1 MSFKS
6 LRLLAAVA
14 ASMALLSAL
23 PASAAEKVS
32 LRLKWLAQAQFAGFY
47 VAKAKGFYD
56 QAGLDLTINPG
67 GPNLN
72 VETLVASGNDTFG
85 LAGGTETVLL
95 AREKGLPL
103 VCIGVTVQKT
113 PFTYVTYKD
122 SGITKVQ
129 DFAGKKVATWFTGTQ
144 YTLYSMLAAGGVKQ
158 SDLTIVPQSGSMAP
172 FVEKQ
177 FDVAAA
183 TYYNELNTLKEQGLG
198 DKLTLIKPDDYGV
211 VVQQDTVLVSE
222 KYRNE
227 KPQQVQA
234 FMNATVKGLEVRAA
248 EQEGGHRH
256 HHGRLAEP
264 EPTAPGSHARR
275 VREAG
280 EGRQGRHRRHP
291 GHRPAGRRQD
301 AAAARGL
308 QGAEGAG
315 RPVQGL
321 RRELLD
327 AGAGRRQEVLSRI
340 ATP

>member
-1 MSFKS
+1 MSYKS
-6 LRLLAAVA
+6 LRMLTGVVISAALTA
-14 ASMALLSAL
+14 AL
-23 PASAAEKVS
+23 PAYAAEKVS
-32 LRLKWLAQAQFAGFY
+32 VRLKWLAQAQFAGFY
-47 VAKAKGFYD
+47 VGKAKGFYD

-85 LAGGTETVLL
+85 LAGGTETVLF

-122 SGITKVQ
+122 SGITKVK

-144 YTLYSMLAAGGVKQ
+144 YTLYSMLASAGVKQ

-183 TYYNELNTLKEQGLG
+183 TYYNELNTLKAQGLG

-227 KPQQVQA
+227 KPEQVQA
-234 FMNATVKGLEVRAA
+234 FMNATIKGWKYALQNKKEAIDIIMAAAPSLNRAHQEAMLDEFEKLVKAGRGSS
-248 EQEGGHRH
+248 EGI
-256 HHGRLAEP
+256 LALDLPMVEKMQTQLV
-264 EPTAPGSHARR
+264 EYKALKAPTDLSKAYDGSFWAK
-275 VREAG
+275 V
-280 EGRQGRHRRHP
+280 
-291 GHRPAGRRQD
+291 PAGD
-301 AAAARGL
+301 KKF
-308 QGAEGAG
+308 
-315 RPVQGL
+315 
-321 RRELLD
+321 
-327 AGAGRRQEVLSRI
+327 
-340 ATP
+340 

>member
-6 LRLLAAVA
+6 LRFVTGLAVSLTLLA
-14 ASMALLSAL
+14 AL

-32 LRLKWLAQAQFAGFY
+32 VRLKWLAQAQFAGFY
-47 VAKAKGFYD
+47 VAKAKGFYE

-85 LAGGTETVLL
+85 LAGGTETVLF

-113 PFTYVTYKD
+113 PFTYVAYKD
-122 SGITKVQ
+122 SGITKVK

-144 YTLYSMLAAGGVKQ
+144 YTLYSMLAAAGVKQ

-198 DKLTLIKPDDYGV
+198 DKLVLIQPDDYGV

-227 KPQQVQA
+227 KPEQVQA
-234 FMNATVKGLEVRAA
+234 FMNATVKGWKYALQNKKEAIDIIMAAAPSLNRAH
-248 EQEGGHRH
+248 QEAM
-256 HHGRLAEP
+256 LDEF
-264 EPTAPGSHARR
+264 EKL
-275 VREAG
+275 VK
-280 EGRQGRHRRHP
+280 
-291 GHRPAGRRQD
+291 AGRGSTDGILALDMGTVAKMQTQLVD
-301 AAAARGL
+301 YKALKAPADLSKAYDGSFW
-308 QGAEGAG
+308 AKV
-315 RPVQGL
+315 PVA
-321 RRELLD
+321 D
-327 AGAGRRQEVLSRI
+327 KKF
-340 ATP
+340 

>member
-6 LRLLAAVA
+6 LRILAAVA
-14 ASMALLSAL
+14 TSMALLAGT

-72 VETLVASGNDTFG
+72 VETLVAAGNDTFG

-103 VCIGVTVQKT
+103 VCIGVTVQNT
-113 PFTYVTYKD
+113 PFTYVAYKD
-122 SGITKVQ
+122 SGITKVK

-144 YTLYSMLAAGGVKQ
+144 YTLYSMLASAGVKQ

-234 FMNATVKGLEVRAA
+234 FLTATIKGWKYAL
-248 EQEGGHRH
+248 QNKK
-256 HHGRLAEP
+256 
-264 EPTAPGSHARR
+264 
-275 VREAG
+275 EAI
-280 EGRQGRHRRHP
+280 
-291 GHRPAGRRQD
+291 D
-301 AAAARGL
+301 IVMAAAPTLNRAHQEAML
-308 QGAEGAG
+308 DEFEKLVKAG
-315 RPVQGL
+315 KGSTDGILAIDLPTVEKMQTQLVGYKALKAPADLSKAYDPSFWAQVPVA
-321 RRELLD
+321 D
-327 AGAGRRQEVLSRI
+327 KKF
-340 ATP
+340 

>member
-6 LRLLAAVA
+6 LRILAAVA
-14 ASMALLSAL
+14 TSMALLAGM

-103 VCIGVTVQKT
+103 VCIGVTVQNT

-122 SGITKVQ
+122 SGITKVK

-144 YTLYSMLAAGGVKQ
+144 YTLYSMLASAGVKQ

-234 FMNATVKGLEVRAA
+234 FLTATIKGWKYAL
-248 EQEGGHRH
+248 QNKK
-256 HHGRLAEP
+256 
-264 EPTAPGSHARR
+264 
-275 VREAG
+275 EAI
-280 EGRQGRHRRHP
+280 
-291 GHRPAGRRQD
+291 D
-301 AAAARGL
+301 IVMAAAPSLNRAHQEAML
-308 QGAEGAG
+308 DEFEKLVKAG
-315 RPVQGL
+315 KGTTDGILAIDLPTVEKMQTQLVGYKAL
-321 RRELLD
+321 KAPADLTKAYDPSFWTQVPLAD
-327 AGAGRRQEVLSRI
+327 KKF
-340 ATP
+340 

>member
-1 MSFKS
+1 M
-6 LRLLAAVA
+6 
-14 ASMALLSAL
+14 

-56 QAGLDLTINPG
+56 QGGLDLTINPG

-103 VCIGVTVQKT
+103 VCIGVTVQNT
-113 PFTYVTYKD
+113 PVHLRDLQGLRHHQTVK
-122 SGITKVQ
+122 

-144 YTLYSMLAAGGVKQ
+144 YTLYSMLASAGVKQ

-183 TYYNELNTLKEQGLG
+183 TYYNELNTLKAQGLG
-198 DKLTLIKPDDYGV
+198 DKLTLISPDDYGV

-227 KPQQVQA
+227 KPAAGAGLPDRHHQ
-234 FMNATVKGLEVRAA
+234 GLEVRAA
-248 EQEGGHRH
+248 EQEGSHRH
-256 HHGRLAEP
+256 RDGRRPEP
-264 EPTAPGSHARR
+264 EPRAPGSHARR
-275 VREAG
+275 VREAR
-280 EGRQGRHRRHP
+280 EGRQGHHRRHP
-291 GHRPAGRRQD
+291 RHRPADRREDAD
-301 AAAARGL
+301 AAGGL
-308 QGAEGAG
+308 PGAEGAG
-315 RPVQGL
+315 RPE
-321 RRELLD
+321 RRPTTP
-327 AGAGRRQEVLSRI
+327 ASGRKVP
-340 ATP
+340 AVDKKF

>member
-6 LRLLAAVA
+6 LRMLTSIAMSA
-14 ASMALLSAL
+14 ALLTAV
-23 PASAAEKVS
+23 PAFAVEKVS
-32 LRLKWLAQAQFAGFY
+32 VRLKWLPQAQFAGFY
-47 VAKAKGFYD
+47 VGKAKGFYE

-85 LAGGTETVLL
+85 LAGGTETVLF

-122 SGITKVQ
+122 SGITKVK

-144 YTLYSMLAAGGVKQ
+144 YTLYSMLAAAGLKQ
-158 SDLTIVPQSGSMAP
+158 SDLTIVPQSGSMSP
-172 FVEKQ
+172 FIEKQ

-211 VVQQDTVLVSE
+211 IVQQDTVLVSE

-227 KPQQVQA
+227 KPEQVQA
-234 FMNATVKGLEVRAA
+234 FMNATIKGWKYALQNKKEAIDIIMAAAPSLNRAHQEAMLDEFEKLVK
-248 EQEGGHRH
+248 
-256 HHGRLAEP
+256 
-264 EPTAPGSHARR
+264 
-275 VREAG
+275 
-280 EGRQGRHRRHP
+280 
-291 GHRPAGRRQD
+291 AGR
-301 AAAARGL
+301 G
-308 QGAEGAG
+308 GSEGILA
-315 RPVQGL
+315 
-321 RRELLD
+321 LD
-327 AGAGRRQEVLSRI
+327 LPMVEKMQTQLIEYKALKAPMDISKAYDGSFWSKVPASDKKF
-340 ATP
+340 

>member
-6 LRLLAAVA
+6 LRILAAVA
-14 ASMALLSAL
+14 TSMALLAGM

-103 VCIGVTVQKT
+103 VCIGVTVQNT

-122 SGITKVQ
+122 SGITKVK

-144 YTLYSMLAAGGVKQ
+144 YTLYSMLASAGVKQ

-234 FMNATVKGLEVRAA
+234 FLTATIKGWKYAL
-248 EQEGGHRH
+248 QNKK
-256 HHGRLAEP
+256 
-264 EPTAPGSHARR
+264 
-275 VREAG
+275 EAI
-280 EGRQGRHRRHP
+280 
-291 GHRPAGRRQD
+291 D
-301 AAAARGL
+301 IVMAAAPSLNRAHQEAML
-308 QGAEGAG
+308 DEFEKLVKAG
-315 RPVQGL
+315 KGTTDGILAIDLPTVEKMQTQLVGYKALKAPADLTKAYDPSFWTQVPVA
-321 RRELLD
+321 D
-327 AGAGRRQEVLSRI
+327 KKF
-340 ATP
+340 

>member
-113 PFTYVTYKD
+113 PFTYVAYKD

-144 YTLYSMLAAGGVKQ
+144 YTLYSMLASAGVKQ
-158 SDLTIVPQSGSMAP
+158 TDLTIVPQSGSMAP

-198 DKLTLIKPDDYGV
+198 DKLVLIKPDDYGV

-234 FMNATVKGLEVRAA
+234 FMNATIKGWKYALQNKKEAIDIVMAASPSLNRPHQEAMLDEFEKLVKAGKGGTDGILAIDLPTVEKMQTQLVGYKALKAPADLSKAYDASFWTQVPAA
-248 EQEGGHRH
+248 
-256 HHGRLAEP
+256 
-264 EPTAPGSHARR
+264 
-275 VREAG
+275 
-280 EGRQGRHRRHP
+280 
-291 GHRPAGRRQD
+291 D
-301 AAAARGL
+301 KKF
-308 QGAEGAG
+308 
-315 RPVQGL
+315 
-321 RRELLD
+321 
-327 AGAGRRQEVLSRI
+327 
-340 ATP
+340 

>member
-6 LRLLAAVA
+6 LRILAAVA
-14 ASMALLSAL
+14 TSMALLAGM

-103 VCIGVTVQKT
+103 VCIGVTVQNT

-122 SGITKVQ
+122 SGITKVK

-144 YTLYSMLAAGGVKQ
+144 YTLYSMLASAGVKQ

-234 FMNATVKGLEVRAA
+234 FLTATIKGWKYAL
-248 EQEGGHRH
+248 QNKK
-256 HHGRLAEP
+256 
-264 EPTAPGSHARR
+264 
-275 VREAG
+275 EAI
-280 EGRQGRHRRHP
+280 
-291 GHRPAGRRQD
+291 D
-301 AAAARGL
+301 IVMAAAPSLNRAHQEAML
-308 QGAEGAG
+308 DEFEKLVKAG
-315 RPVQGL
+315 KGTTDGILAIDLPTVEKMQTQLVGYKALKAPADLSKAYDPSFWTQVPVA
-321 RRELLD
+321 D
-327 AGAGRRQEVLSRI
+327 KKF
-340 ATP
+340 

>member
-6 LRLLAAVA
+6 LRILAAVA
-14 ASMALLSAL
+14 TSMALLAGT

-72 VETLVASGNDTFG
+72 VETLVAAGNDTFG

-103 VCIGVTVQKT
+103 VCIGVTVQNT
-113 PFTYVTYKD
+113 PFTYVAYKD
-122 SGITKVQ
+122 SGITKVK

-144 YTLYSMLAAGGVKQ
+144 YTLYSMLASAGVKQ

-234 FMNATVKGLEVRAA
+234 FLTATIKGWKYAL
-248 EQEGGHRH
+248 QNKK
-256 HHGRLAEP
+256 
-264 EPTAPGSHARR
+264 
-275 VREAG
+275 EAI
-280 EGRQGRHRRHP
+280 
-291 GHRPAGRRQD
+291 D
-301 AAAARGL
+301 IVMAAAPTLNRAHQEAML
-308 QGAEGAG
+308 DEFEKLVKAG
-315 RPVQGL
+315 KGSTDGILAIDLPTVEKMQAQLVGYKALKAPADLSKAYDPSFWAQVPVA
-321 RRELLD
+321 D
-327 AGAGRRQEVLSRI
+327 KKF
-340 ATP
+340 

>member
-6 LRLLAAVA
+6 LRILAAVA
-14 ASMALLSAL
+14 ASMALLAGM

-32 LRLKWLAQAQFAGFY
+32 VRLKWLAQAQFAGFY

-103 VCIGVTVQKT
+103 VCIGVTVQNT

-122 SGITKVQ
+122 SGITKVK

-144 YTLYSMLAAGGVKQ
+144 YTLYSMLASAGVKQ

-177 FDVAAA
+177 FDVAGA
-183 TYYNELNTLKEQGLG
+183 TYYNVLNTLKEQGLG

-234 FMNATVKGLEVRAA
+234 FMNATIKGWKYALQNKKEAIDIVMAAAPSLNRAHQEAMLDEFEKLVKAGK
-248 EQEGGHRH
+248 GTTDGI
-256 HHGRLAEP
+256 LAIDL
-264 EPTAPGSHARR
+264 PTVEKMQTQLVGYKALKAPADLSKAYDASFWNQ
-275 VREAG
+275 V
-280 EGRQGRHRRHP
+280 
-291 GHRPAGRRQD
+291 PAGD
-301 AAAARGL
+301 KKF
-308 QGAEGAG
+308 
-315 RPVQGL
+315 
-321 RRELLD
+321 
-327 AGAGRRQEVLSRI
+327 
-340 ATP
+340 

>member
-32 LRLKWLAQAQFAGFY
+32 VRLKWLAQAQFAGFY

-72 VETLVASGNDTFG
+72 VETLVAAGNDTFG

-234 FMNATVKGLEVRAA
+234 FMNATVKGWKYALQNKKEAIDIVMAASPSLNRAH
-248 EQEGGHRH
+248 QEAMLDEFEKLVKAGKGGTD
-256 HHGRLAEP
+256 GILAIDLPIVEKMQ
-264 EPTAPGSHARR
+264 TQLVGYKALKAPADLSKAY
-275 VREAG
+275 
-280 EGRQGRHRRHP
+280 
-291 GHRPAGRRQD
+291 D
-301 AAAARGL
+301 ASFWT
-308 QGAEGAG
+308 QV
-315 RPVQGL
+315 PVA
-321 RRELLD
+321 D
-327 AGAGRRQEVLSRI
+327 KKF
-340 ATP
+340 

>member
-144 YTLYSMLAAGGVKQ
+144 YTLYSMLASAGVKQ

-198 DKLTLIKPDDYGV
+198 DKLVLIKPDDYGV

-234 FMNATVKGLEVRAA
+234 FMNATVKGWKYAL
-248 EQEGGHRH
+248 QNKK
-256 HHGRLAEP
+256 
-264 EPTAPGSHARR
+264 
-275 VREAG
+275 EAI
-280 EGRQGRHRRHP
+280 
-291 GHRPAGRRQD
+291 D
-301 AAAARGL
+301 IIMAAAPSLNRPHQEAML
-308 QGAEGAG
+308 DEFEKLVKAG
-315 RPVQGL
+315 KGGSDGILAIDLPTVEKMQTQLVGYKAL
-321 RRELLD
+321 KAPADLSKAYD
-327 AGAGRRQEVLSRI
+327 ASFWTQVPA
-340 ATP
+340 ADKKF

>member
-6 LRLLAAVA
+6 LRILAAVA
-14 ASMALLSAL
+14 TSMALLAGT

-72 VETLVASGNDTFG
+72 VETLVAAGNDTFG

-103 VCIGVTVQKT
+103 VCIGVTVQTT

-122 SGITKVQ
+122 SGITKVK

-144 YTLYSMLAAGGVKQ
+144 YTLYSMLASAGVKQ

-234 FMNATVKGLEVRAA
+234 FLTATIKGWKYAL
-248 EQEGGHRH
+248 QNKK
-256 HHGRLAEP
+256 
-264 EPTAPGSHARR
+264 
-275 VREAG
+275 EAI
-280 EGRQGRHRRHP
+280 
-291 GHRPAGRRQD
+291 D
-301 AAAARGL
+301 IVMAAAPTLNRAHQEAML
-308 QGAEGAG
+308 DEFEKLVKAG
-315 RPVQGL
+315 KGSTDGILAIDLPTVEKMQAQLVGYKALKAPADLSKAYDPSFWAQVPVA
-321 RRELLD
+321 D
-327 AGAGRRQEVLSRI
+327 KKF
-340 ATP
+340 

>member
-1 MSFKS
+1 MVHGFKTGHGS
-6 LRLLAAVA
+6 RRGACFGPHRRAEPQFEADFVWHGYCLTKFSYPQKVCH
-14 ASMALLSAL
+14 ALQA
-23 PASAAEKVS
+23 PASPDDCF
-32 LRLKWLAQAQFAGFY
+32 RFARCADVASRVRRREGIGPPEVAGPGPVRGFY
-47 VAKAKGFYD
+47 VGKAKGFYE

-85 LAGGTETVLL
+85 LAGGTETVLF

-122 SGITKVQ
+122 SGIKTVK

-144 YTLYSMLAAGGVKQ
+144 YTLYSMLASAGVKQ
-158 SDLTIVPQSGSMAP
+158 SDLTIVPQTGSMAA

-183 TYYNELNTLKEQGLG
+183 TYYNELNTLKAQGLG

-227 KPQQVQA
+227 KPSR
-234 FMNATVKGLEVRAA
+234 F
-248 EQEGGHRH
+248 
-256 HHGRLAEP
+256 
-264 EPTAPGSHARR
+264 
-275 VREAG
+275 
-280 EGRQGRHRRHP
+280 
-291 GHRPAGRRQD
+291 RP
-301 AAAARGL
+301 
-308 QGAEGAG
+308 
-315 RPVQGL
+315 
-321 RRELLD
+321 
-327 AGAGRRQEVLSRI
+327 S
-340 ATP
+340 

>member
-6 LRLLAAVA
+6 LRILAAVA
-14 ASMALLSAL
+14 ASMALLAGM

-32 LRLKWLAQAQFAGFY
+32 VRLKWLAQAQFAGFY

-103 VCIGVTVQKT
+103 VCIGVTVQNT

-122 SGITKVQ
+122 SGITKVK

-144 YTLYSMLAAGGVKQ
+144 YTLYSMLASAGVKQ

-234 FMNATVKGLEVRAA
+234 FMNATIKGWKYALQNKKEAIDIVMAAAPSLNRAHQEAMLDEFEKLVKTGK
-248 EQEGGHRH
+248 GTTDGI
-256 HHGRLAEP
+256 LAIDL
-264 EPTAPGSHARR
+264 PTVEKMQTQLVGYKALKAPADLSKAYDASFWNQ
-275 VREAG
+275 V
-280 EGRQGRHRRHP
+280 
-291 GHRPAGRRQD
+291 PAGD
-301 AAAARGL
+301 KKF
-308 QGAEGAG
+308 
-315 RPVQGL
+315 
-321 RRELLD
+321 
-327 AGAGRRQEVLSRI
+327 
-340 ATP
+340 

>member
-1 MSFKS
+1 MSLKS
-6 LRLLAAVA
+6 LRLLTRVA
-14 ASMALLSAL
+14 ISAALLTAL
-23 PASAAEKVS
+23 AASAAEKVS
-32 LRLKWLAQAQFAGFY
+32 VRLKWLAQAQFAGFY
-47 VAKAKGFYD
+47 VGKAKGFYE

-85 LAGGTETVLL
+85 LAGGTETVLF

-122 SGITKVQ
+122 SGITKVK

-144 YTLYSMLAAGGVKQ
+144 YTLYSMLASAGVKQ

-183 TYYNELNTLKEQGLG
+183 TYYNELNTLKAQGLG

-227 KPQQVQA
+227 KPEQVQA
-234 FMNATVKGLEVRAA
+234 FMNATIRGWKYALQNRKEAIDIIMAAAPSLNRAHQEAMLDEFEKLVK
-248 EQEGGHRH
+248 
-256 HHGRLAEP
+256 
-264 EPTAPGSHARR
+264 
-275 VREAG
+275 
-280 EGRQGRHRRHP
+280 
-291 GHRPAGRRQD
+291 AGRGGSEGILALDMSTVEKMQAQLLEYKALKAPADLSKAYD
-301 AAAARGL
+301 ASFWAKVPAS
-308 QGAEGAG
+308 
-315 RPVQGL
+315 
-321 RRELLD
+321 D
-327 AGAGRRQEVLSRI
+327 KKF
-340 ATP
+340 

>member
-6 LRLLAAVA
+6 LRLLAVVA

-32 LRLKWLAQAQFAGFY
+32 VRLKWLAQAQFAGFY

-113 PFTYVTYKD
+113 PFTYVAYKD

-144 YTLYSMLAAGGVKQ
+144 YTLYSMLASAGVKQ
-158 SDLTIVPQSGSMAP
+158 ADLTIVPQSGSMAP

-198 DKLTLIKPDDYGV
+198 DKLVLIKPDDYGV

-234 FMNATVKGLEVRAA
+234 FMNATVKGWKYALQNKKEAIDIIMAA
-248 EQEGGHRH
+248 SPSLNRPHQEAMLDEFEKLVKAGKGGSD
-256 HHGRLAEP
+256 GILAIDL
-264 EPTAPGSHARR
+264 PTVEKMQTQLVGYKALKAPADLSKAYDASFWTQ
-275 VREAG
+275 V
-280 EGRQGRHRRHP
+280 
-291 GHRPAGRRQD
+291 PAAD
-301 AAAARGL
+301 KKF
-308 QGAEGAG
+308 
-315 RPVQGL
+315 
-321 RRELLD
+321 
-327 AGAGRRQEVLSRI
+327 
-340 ATP
+340 

>member
-6 LRLLAAVA
+6 LRILAAVA
-14 ASMALLSAL
+14 SSMAFLAGM

-72 VETLVASGNDTFG
+72 VETLVAAGNDTFG

-103 VCIGVTVQKT
+103 VCIGVTVQTT

-122 SGITKVQ
+122 SGITKVK

-144 YTLYSMLAAGGVKQ
+144 YTLYSMLASAGLKQ

-211 VVQQDTVLVSE
+211 IVQQDTVLVSE
-222 KYRNE
+222 KYRSE

-234 FMNATVKGLEVRAA
+234 FLTATIKGWKYAL
-248 EQEGGHRH
+248 QNKK
-256 HHGRLAEP
+256 
-264 EPTAPGSHARR
+264 
-275 VREAG
+275 EAI
-280 EGRQGRHRRHP
+280 
-291 GHRPAGRRQD
+291 D
-301 AAAARGL
+301 IVMAAAPTLNRPHQEAML
-308 QGAEGAG
+308 DEFEKLVKAG
-315 RPVQGL
+315 KGSTDGILAIDLPTVEKMQAQLVGYKALKAPADLSKAYDPSFWMQVPVA
-321 RRELLD
+321 D
-327 AGAGRRQEVLSRI
+327 KKF
-340 ATP
+340 

>member
-56 QAGLDLTINPG
+56 QSGLDLTINPG

-234 FMNATVKGLEVRAA
+234 FMNATIKGWKYALQNKKEAIDIVMAASPSLNRAHQEAMLDEFEKLVKAGKGTTDGILAIDLPTVEKMQTQLVGYKALKAPADLSKAYDASFWTQVPAA
-248 EQEGGHRH
+248 
-256 HHGRLAEP
+256 
-264 EPTAPGSHARR
+264 
-275 VREAG
+275 
-280 EGRQGRHRRHP
+280 
-291 GHRPAGRRQD
+291 D
-301 AAAARGL
+301 KKF
-308 QGAEGAG
+308 
-315 RPVQGL
+315 
-321 RRELLD
+321 
-327 AGAGRRQEVLSRI
+327 
-340 ATP
+340 

>member
-6 LRLLAAVA
+6 LRILAAVA
-14 ASMALLSAL
+14 TSMALLAGM

-103 VCIGVTVQKT
+103 VCIGVTVQNT

-122 SGITKVQ
+122 SGITKVK

-144 YTLYSMLAAGGVKQ
+144 YTLYSMLASAGVKQ

-234 FMNATVKGLEVRAA
+234 FLTATIKGWKYAL
-248 EQEGGHRH
+248 QNKK
-256 HHGRLAEP
+256 
-264 EPTAPGSHARR
+264 
-275 VREAG
+275 EAI
-280 EGRQGRHRRHP
+280 
-291 GHRPAGRRQD
+291 D
-301 AAAARGL
+301 IVMAAAPSLNRAHQEAML
-308 QGAEGAG
+308 DEFEKLVKAG
-315 RPVQGL
+315 KGTTDGILAIDLPTVEKMQTQLVGYKAL
-321 RRELLD
+321 KAPAD
-327 AGAGRRQEVLSRI
+327 LSK
-340 ATP
+340 AYDPSFWTQVPMADKKF

>member
-6 LRLLAAVA
+6 LRILAAVA
-14 ASMALLSAL
+14 TSMALLAGV

-103 VCIGVTVQKT
+103 VCIGVTVQNT

-122 SGITKVQ
+122 SGITKVK

-144 YTLYSMLAAGGVKQ
+144 YTLYSMLASAGLKQ

-234 FMNATVKGLEVRAA
+234 FLTATIKGWKYAL
-248 EQEGGHRH
+248 QNKK
-256 HHGRLAEP
+256 
-264 EPTAPGSHARR
+264 
-275 VREAG
+275 EAI
-280 EGRQGRHRRHP
+280 
-291 GHRPAGRRQD
+291 D
-301 AAAARGL
+301 IVMAAAPSLNRAHQEAML
-308 QGAEGAG
+308 DEFEKLVKAG
-315 RPVQGL
+315 KGTTDGILAIDLPTVEKMQTQLVGYKALKAPADLSKAYDPSFWTQVPVA
-321 RRELLD
+321 D
-327 AGAGRRQEVLSRI
+327 KKF
-340 ATP
+340 

>member
-6 LRLLAAVA
+6 LRLLAVVA

-32 LRLKWLAQAQFAGFY
+32 VRLKWLAQAQFAGFY

-144 YTLYSMLAAGGVKQ
+144 YTLYSMLASAGVKQ
-158 SDLTIVPQSGSMAP
+158 ADLTIVPQSGSMAP

-198 DKLTLIKPDDYGV
+198 DKLVLIKPDDYGV

-234 FMNATVKGLEVRAA
+234 FMNATVKGWKYAL
-248 EQEGGHRH
+248 QNKK
-256 HHGRLAEP
+256 
-264 EPTAPGSHARR
+264 
-275 VREAG
+275 EAI
-280 EGRQGRHRRHP
+280 
-291 GHRPAGRRQD
+291 D
-301 AAAARGL
+301 IIMAAAPSLNRPHQEAML
-308 QGAEGAG
+308 DEFEKLVKAG
-315 RPVQGL
+315 KGGSDGILAIDLPTVEKMQTQLVGYKAL
-321 RRELLD
+321 KAPADLSKAYD
-327 AGAGRRQEVLSRI
+327 ASFWTQVPA
-340 ATP
+340 ADKKF

>member
-6 LRLLAAVA
+6 LRILAAVA
-14 ASMALLSAL
+14 TSMALLAGT

-72 VETLVASGNDTFG
+72 VETLVAAGNDTFG

-103 VCIGVTVQKT
+103 VCIGVTVQTT

-122 SGITKVQ
+122 SGITKVK

-144 YTLYSMLAAGGVKQ
+144 YTLYSMLASAGLKQ

-234 FMNATVKGLEVRAA
+234 FLTATIKGWKYAL
-248 EQEGGHRH
+248 QNKK
-256 HHGRLAEP
+256 
-264 EPTAPGSHARR
+264 
-275 VREAG
+275 EAI
-280 EGRQGRHRRHP
+280 
-291 GHRPAGRRQD
+291 D
-301 AAAARGL
+301 IVMAAAPTLNRAHQEAML
-308 QGAEGAG
+308 DEFEKLVKAG
-315 RPVQGL
+315 KGSTDGILAIDLPTVEKMQAQLVGYKALKAPADLSKAYDPSFWAQVPVA
-321 RRELLD
+321 D
-327 AGAGRRQEVLSRI
+327 KKF
-340 ATP
+340 

>member
-1 MSFKS
+1 MSSKS
-6 LRLLAAVA
+6 LRFVTGIAV
-14 ASMALLSAL
+14 SVALLTAL

-47 VAKAKGFYD
+47 VAKAKGFYE
-56 QAGLDLTINPG
+56 QRGLDLTINPG

-113 PFTYVTYKD
+113 PFAYVTYKD
-122 SGITKVQ
+122 SGITKVK

-144 YTLYSMLAAGGVKQ
+144 YTLYSMLASAGLKQ
-158 SDLTIVPQSGSMAP
+158 SDLTIVPQAGSMAP

-198 DKLTLIKPDDYGV
+198 DKLTLIRPDDYGV

-227 KPQQVQA
+227 KPEQVQA
-234 FMNATVKGLEVRAA
+234 FLDATIKGWKYALQNKKEAIDIIMAAAPSLNRPHQEAMLDEFEKLVK
-248 EQEGGHRH
+248 
-256 HHGRLAEP
+256 
-264 EPTAPGSHARR
+264 
-275 VREAG
+275 
-280 EGRQGRHRRHP
+280 
-291 GHRPAGRRQD
+291 AGRGSSDGILAIDLPIIEKMQTQLVGYHALKASAD
-301 AAAARGL
+301 LSKAYDPSFWAKV
-308 QGAEGAG
+308 
-315 RPVQGL
+315 PVA
-321 RRELLD
+321 D
-327 AGAGRRQEVLSRI
+327 KKF
-340 ATP
+340 

>member
-14 ASMALLSAL
+14 TSMALLQAL

-103 VCIGVTVQKT
+103 VCIGVTVQNT

-122 SGITKVQ
+122 SGITKVK

-144 YTLYSMLAAGGVKQ
+144 YTLYSMLASAGVKQ

-234 FMNATVKGLEVRAA
+234 FLTATIKGWKYAL
-248 EQEGGHRH
+248 QNKK
-256 HHGRLAEP
+256 
-264 EPTAPGSHARR
+264 
-275 VREAG
+275 EAI
-280 EGRQGRHRRHP
+280 
-291 GHRPAGRRQD
+291 D
-301 AAAARGL
+301 IVMAAAPSLNRAHQEAML
-308 QGAEGAG
+308 DEFEKLVKAG
-315 RPVQGL
+315 KGSTDGILAIDLPTVEKMQTQLVGYKALKAPADLSKAYDPSFWTQVPVA
-321 RRELLD
+321 D
-327 AGAGRRQEVLSRI
+327 KKF
-340 ATP
+340 

>member
-1 MSFKS
+1 MRFKPLHLLTIASVSFAM
-6 LRLLAAVA
+6 LA
-14 ASMALLSAL
+14 SL

-32 LRLKWLAQAQFAGFY
+32 VRLKWLAQAQFAGFY

-72 VETLVASGNDTFG
+72 VETLVGSGNDTFG
-85 LAGGTETVLL
+85 LAGGTETVLF

-122 SGITKVQ
+122 SGIKTVK

-144 YTLYSMLAAGGVKQ
+144 YTLYSMLASAGVKQ

-198 DKLTLIKPDDYGV
+198 DKLQLIRPDDYGV
-211 VVQQDTVLVSE
+211 TVQQDTLLVSE

-227 KPQQVQA
+227 KPEQVQA
-234 FMNATVKGLEVRAA
+234 FLNATVKGWKYALQNKKEAIDIIMAAAPSLNRAH
-248 EQEGGHRH
+248 QEAM
-256 HHGRLAEP
+256 LDEF
-264 EPTAPGSHARR
+264 EKL
-275 VREAG
+275 VK
-280 EGRQGRHRRHP
+280 
-291 GHRPAGRRQD
+291 AGRGGTDGILALDMDLVGKMQTQLID
-301 AAAARGL
+301 YKALKTPADLTKAYDGSFWAKV
-308 QGAEGAG
+308 
-315 RPVQGL
+315 PVA
-321 RRELLD
+321 D
-327 AGAGRRQEVLSRI
+327 KKF
-340 ATP
+340 

>member
-103 VCIGVTVQKT
+103 VCIGVTVQNT
-113 PFTYVTYKD
+113 PFTYVAYKD

-144 YTLYSMLAAGGVKQ
+144 YTLYSMLASAGVKQ
-158 SDLTIVPQSGSMAP
+158 TDLTIVPQSGSMAP

-198 DKLTLIKPDDYGV
+198 DKLVLIKPDDYGV

-234 FMNATVKGLEVRAA
+234 FMNATVKGWKYALQNKKEAIDIIMAA
-248 EQEGGHRH
+248 SPSLNRPHQEAMLDEFEKLVKAGKGGTD
-256 HHGRLAEP
+256 GILAIDL
-264 EPTAPGSHARR
+264 PTVEKMQTQLVGYKALKAPADLSKAYDASFWTQ
-275 VREAG
+275 V
-280 EGRQGRHRRHP
+280 
-291 GHRPAGRRQD
+291 PAAD
-301 AAAARGL
+301 KKF
-308 QGAEGAG
+308 
-315 RPVQGL
+315 
-321 RRELLD
+321 
-327 AGAGRRQEVLSRI
+327 
-340 ATP
+340 